1 MERTVILA
9 GTLIVVG
16 IVLTGLS
23 AVQLGIARASA
34 KWPSARRPKL
44 GRGPALTGIAIGVI
58 FAGAAGGLAATLAPT
73 EGLMWTLGVAG
84 AGVLLCAAAVGIAA
98 RLASQVE
105 LKALISTPS
114 PAYVAITPRGESPPM
129 IAARSDNM
137 AAPSA
142 QPATSVT
149 SGATNERDP
158 IPPTATGS
166 HNTSPPVSAIPYAAR
181 GRDRIRAWDEPEL
194 AVPTD
199 AEPGWVYQD
208 ADGTYLLV
216 VDIDTPEDEGRR
228 LVRLAD
234 FALAPYGSVRE
245 PLRLA
250 GSIEISVW
258 PME

>member
-23 AVQLGIARASA
+23 AVQLGIARAAA
-34 KWPSARRPKL
+34 KWPSARRPRL
-44 GRGPALTGIAIGVI
+44 GRGSSLTGITAGVI
-58 FAGAAGGLAATLAPT
+58 VAGASGALAATLAPT
-73 EGLMWTLGVAG
+73 EGLMWTAGVVG
-84 AGVLLCAAAVGIAA
+84 AGVLLSAIAAAIAA

-114 PAYVAITPRGESPPM
+114 PAYIAITPRGESPPM

-137 AAPSA
+137 AAPPA
-142 QPATSVT
+142 QPATIAT
-149 SGATNERDP
+149 TGATNES
-158 IPPTATGS
+158 GS
-166 HNTSPPVSAIPYAAR
+166 LPAAHNTSPSSYTPR
-181 GRDRIRAWDEPEL
+181 THDRIRPWDEPEL

-199 AEPGWVYQD
+199 AEPGWVYCD
-208 ADGTYLLV
+208 ADGNFLLV
-216 VDIDTPEDEGRR
+216 VDIDTPEDDGRR
-228 LVRLAD
+228 LVRLVD

-245 PLRLA
+245 PLTLA

>member
-1 MERTVILA
+1 MILA

-23 AVQLGIARASA
+23 AVQLGIARAAA
-34 KWPSARRPKL
+34 KWPSARRPRL
-44 GRGPALTGIAIGVI
+44 GRGPALVGITTGVL
-58 FAGAAGGLAATLAPT
+58 FAGAAGALAATLVPT

-84 AGVLLCAAAVGIAA
+84 AGVLVSAVATGIAA
-98 RLASQVE
+98 KLASQVE

-114 PAYVAITPRGESPPM
+114 PAYIAITPRGEAPPM

-137 AAPSA
+137 AAPPA
-142 QPATSVT
+142 QPATIAT
-149 SGATNERDP
+149 SGATNDS
-158 IPPTATGS
+158 GS
-166 HNTSPPVSAIPYAAR
+166 LPGAHNTSPPTQPVAYATPR
-181 GRDRIRAWDEPEL
+181 HDHIRPWDEPEL

-208 ADGTYLLV
+208 GDGNYLLV

-228 LVRLAD
+228 LVRLVD